1 MLQVS
6 AKKQRGDFRLEAAF
20 AAPAPAVVAL
30 FGPSGCGKTTVVNI
44 VAGLL
49 APDAGRIEIDGEV
62 LCDTAIG
69 LSLPAERRRVGYVF
83 QDARLFPHLDVRRN
97 LQYGLRRSRDG
108 TGRILFDDVV
118 ALLGID
124 SLLSRRPHALSGG
137 ERQRVALGRAL
148 LAQPRL
154 LLLDEPLASLDAA
167 RREDVLPYLERV
179 RDHFAITM
187 IYVSHQF
194 EEVVRIATHVVVL
207 DGGKVMAQ
215 GPLTD
220 VALDP
225 ALQCLVGAEAVG
237 AVIDGEVVE
246 TDTDSGLL
254 QVRLGTGRIRMSGPP
269 LAAGTRV
276 RAQLLARDI
285 ILATRPP
292 EALSVRNALAGTITR
307 VNSERDHSDLVEVDV
322 GGARLLAR
330 VTTAATRE
338 LGLAP
343 GVRVW
348 ALVKA
353 VSIRGRAF

>member
-6 AKKQRGDFRLEAAF
+6 VKKQRGDFRLDAVFE
-20 AAPAPAVVAL
+20 APAPAVVAL

-49 APDAGRIEIDGEV
+49 AADAARIEIDGEV
-62 LCDTAIG
+62 LCDTATG

-97 LQYGLRRSRDG
+97 LQYGFRRSPAG
-108 TGRILFDDVV
+108 AGRASFDDVV
-118 ALLGID
+118 ALLGIE
-124 SLLSRRPHALSGG
+124 SLLPRRPHALSGG

-179 RDHFAITM
+179 RDHFAIPM

-194 EEVVRIATHVVVL
+194 EEVMRLATHVVVI
-207 DGGKVMAQ
+207 DRGMVMAQ
-215 GPLTD
+215 GPLTH

-225 ALQCLVGAEAVG
+225 ALRRLVGAEAVG
-237 AVIDGEVVE
+237 TVIDGEVVE
-246 TDTDSGLL
+246 SDEQGGLSQL
-254 QVRLGTGRIRMSGPP
+254 RVGAGRLHISGPP
-269 LAAGTRV
+269 LPAGTRV

-285 ILATRPP
+285 ILAMRPP
-292 EALSVRNALAGTITR
+292 EALSVRNALAGTITALSAD
-307 VNSERDHSDLVEVDV
+307 SEYADLVDIDV

-353 VSIRGRAF
+353 VSIRGRAW